1 MLYKN
6 QYTVAVP
13 TQVCIVTYIHTVH
26 AYKTEILHYD
36 DSQEFTRLLP
46 YTGRC
51 CRLTRYTRKESNP
64 VSIECIRGNASVSE

>member
-1 MLYKN
+1 MLYKSPIYTQM
-6 QYTVAVP
+6 QYRHN
-13 TQVCIVTYIHTVH
+13 CMYNIHTVH

-36 DSQEFTRLLP
+36 DSQGFTRLLP
-46 YTGRC
+46 YTGRR